1 MLSYF
6 ILPYTVHIDIR
17 NLIGSEKVYHL
28 RRLRTNII
36 LPYTIHI
43 DIRNLIGSEK
53 VYHLRRLRTNICDSK
68 VRRKNVYTK
77 INTLYYNSMFCVC
90 NVLQYYMTLKYTY
103 TAS

>member
-1 MLSYF
+1 MLSYV

-17 NLIGSEKVYHL
+17 NLIGSL
-28 RRLRTNII
+28 N
-36 LPYTIHI
+36 
-43 DIRNLIGSEK
+43 

-77 INTLYYNSMFCVC
+77 LDTLYYNSMFYVY
-90 NVLQYYMTLKYTY
+90 NVLQYYVTLKYTY

>member
-17 NLIGSEKVYHL
+17 NLIGSEKL
-28 RRLRTNII
+28 
-36 LPYTIHI
+36 
-43 DIRNLIGSEK
+43 
-53 VYHLRRLRTNICDSK
+53 YHLRRLRTNICDSK